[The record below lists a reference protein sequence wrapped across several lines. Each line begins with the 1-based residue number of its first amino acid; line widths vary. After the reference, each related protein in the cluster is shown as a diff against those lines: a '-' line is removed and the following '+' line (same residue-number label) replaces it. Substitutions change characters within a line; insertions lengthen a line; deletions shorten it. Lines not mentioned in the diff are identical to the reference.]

1 MEWSVHEGQIYIE
14 SKMEFGEIGT
24 SIVEN
29 PGDFTW
35 LDLDILYNDS
45 IVDCAEV
52 GWLEGVI
59 NHAEPSSV
67 SFAGK
72 GRTEDDCCGD
82 VARSR
87 LWAAMLCLHWVNGH
101 LTTTSEHQ

>member
-1 MEWSVHEGQIYIE
+1 MHEGQIYIE

-52 GWLEGVI
+52 G
-59 NHAEPSSV
+59 
-67 SFAGK
+67 
-72 GRTEDDCCGD
+72 
-82 VARSR
+82 
-87 LWAAMLCLHWVNGH
+87 
-101 LTTTSEHQ
+101 